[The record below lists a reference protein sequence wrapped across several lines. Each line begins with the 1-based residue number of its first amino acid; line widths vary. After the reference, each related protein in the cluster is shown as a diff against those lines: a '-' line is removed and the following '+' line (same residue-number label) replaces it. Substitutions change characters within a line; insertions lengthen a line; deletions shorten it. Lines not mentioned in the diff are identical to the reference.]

1 MFSFIKRLIFGLL
14 IGLSNIVPG
23 VSGGTIACV
32 LGVYEDLLVLP
43 AVDVKKLKD
52 RWQNILPLFV
62 GMGLG
67 ILLFA
72 KLVTYLYATYPIYT
86 SYFFVG
92 MIFASIPLLFDV
104 ASYKDDDS
112 IAGKNGEPKI
122 QNLKLKVLQLC
133 LCLLALFIMT
143 FFYVLKRRGVVAT
156 VFSFDGIEKNL
167 IFYLVLILYCA
178 IASAGMIIPGISGSF
193 LLLLLGAYQV
203 VMEAIASFDVK
214 LLLCIAL
221 GVLLGAVSM
230 ARIIK
235 FLVTRFEKQ
244 TYSFILGLILGSILH
259 IFPVVCQPFKQR
271 FISVLILLSGY
282 VLVSIFIRK
291 SNKELLNE

>member
-14 IGLSNIVPG
+14 IGLSNVVPG

-43 AVDVKKLKD
+43 AVDIKKLKE
-52 RWQNILPLFV
+52 RWKSILPLFV

-72 KLVTYLYATYPIYT
+72 KLVTYLYNTYPIYT

-92 MIFASIPLLFDV
+92 MIFASVPLLFDV
-104 ASYKDDDS
+104 VSDKDDDS

-193 LLLLLGAYQV
+193 LLLLLGAYQI
-203 VMEAIASFDVK
+203 VMGAIASFDVK

-235 FLVTRFEKQ
+235 FLVTKFEKQ